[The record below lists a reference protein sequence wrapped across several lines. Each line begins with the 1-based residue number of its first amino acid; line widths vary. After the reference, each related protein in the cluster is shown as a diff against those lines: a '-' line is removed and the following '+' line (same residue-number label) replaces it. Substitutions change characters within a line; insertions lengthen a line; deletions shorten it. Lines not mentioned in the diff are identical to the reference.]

1 MEMQQVRYFLA
12 LCDELNLTRAAKPGR
27 DIGQPISM
35 TLSTSASSVGGTV
48 KPSILAV

>member
-1 MEMQQVRYFLA
+1 MEMRQVRYFLA
-12 LCDELNLTRAAKPGR
+12 HCDRAAKPGR

-35 TLSTSASSVGGTV
+35 TLSASASSVGGTV